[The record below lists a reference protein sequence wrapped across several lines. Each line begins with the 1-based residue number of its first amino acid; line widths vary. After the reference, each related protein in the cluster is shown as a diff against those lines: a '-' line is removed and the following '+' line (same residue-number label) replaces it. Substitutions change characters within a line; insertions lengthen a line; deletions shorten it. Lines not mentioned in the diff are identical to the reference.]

1 MKKNIKYLLLILFFF
16 IGILFERFQ
25 LDKKILNLS
34 EKAIDGSSRILY
46 SLANTDKIYLNV
58 EGKEYEKIL
67 ETRKKALKSGILKDK
82 MYEWSSAKLI
92 NNDMEHDIN
101 LRLKGAFPD
110 HWSDSSRWSFKI
122 KINND
127 SKSVQN
133 LRRFNL
139 QPPETLSYL
148 YEWLLNK
155 ALSEEELISLNID
168 FYELIL
174 NKKSL
179 GVYVMQ
185 EGISPD
191 TLKRNK
197 KQLGPIIGFGKN
209 LYLNERLKAEKLKK
223 KGITDS
229 LNGLED
235 TFWRAKIEPV
245 QLSEFQ
251 SVNKQQQ
258 DFLKKAIY
266 LLSSFRKGELKPSQV
281 FDIKKLAK
289 VMAIR
294 AALGSSEFDYRDTK
308 FYFNPET
315 SLLEPITKE
324 IHVDLNLNFKDHYY
338 SWWIDSTKIRPHY
351 NNNTN
356 PFINLLYSETKFYE
370 IYLKELNKVS
380 EKNYFQ
386 KLIKKNKGEFEKN
399 LKILKKNY
407 PSKKVFSE
415 KHLDVTKTR
424 IQDVLN
430 PIQGLDIKFIEY
442 DKNILKINV
451 SNLQR
456 LPIEVVGINFDDGMN
471 LKFKKRTIIKGKKVF
486 KPAQDILLEFDC
498 EFKEECKKDQINNQ
512 TLIYKI
518 LGQKKNN
525 KAKISKY

>member
-1 MKKNIKYLLLILFFF
+1 MKNNLKYILLILIFC

-25 LDKKILNLS
+25 IDEKILNFS
-34 EKAIDGSSRILY
+34 KRIIDGSSRILY
-46 SLANTDKIYLNV
+46 SFKNVNKIYLNI
-58 EGKEYEKIL
+58 ESKEYDKIL
-67 ETRKKALKSGILKDK
+67 DTRKKALKLGILKD
-82 MYEWSSAKLI
+82 EIQNWSTAKLK
-92 NNDMEHDIN
+92 NDNIDHDIN

-110 HWSDSSRWSFKI
+110 HWSDSSRWSFKV
-122 KINND
+122 KISND
-127 SKSVQN
+127 SKSIQN
-133 LRRFNL
+133 MRRFNL

-155 ALSEEELISLNID
+155 ALKEQELISLNID
-168 FYELIL
+168 FHELIL
-174 NKKSL
+174 NSNSL

-185 EGISPD
+185 EGISPE

-197 KQLGPIIGFGKN
+197 KKLGPIVGFGKN
-209 LYLNERLKAEKLKK
+209 LYLKERLNAEKLKK

-251 SVNKQQQ
+251 LSDEQQQ
-258 DFLKKAIY
+258 DYLRKAIY

-281 FDIKKLAK
+281 FDIEKLAK

-294 AALGSSEFDYRDTK
+294 AVLGSSEFDYRDTK

-324 IHVDLNLNFKDHYY
+324 IHIDLNLNFKDHYY

-351 NNNTN
+351 ANNTN
-356 PFINLLYSETKFYE
+356 PFINLLYSEMKFYE
-370 IYLKELNKVS
+370 IYLKELNKFS

-386 KLIKKNKGEFEKN
+386 KLINQNKIEFEKN
-399 LKILKKNY
+399 FKILKKNY
-407 PSKKVFSE
+407 PTRKVFSE
-415 KHLDVTKTR
+415 KHLMITKTR

-430 PIQGLDIKFIEY
+430 PVQGLDIKFVEY
-442 DKNILKINV
+442 DKNILKLNV

-456 LPIEVVGINFDDGMN
+456 LPIEIIGMKFSDGMKLN
-471 LKFKKRTIIKGKKVF
+471 YKKRVLIEGKKVF
-486 KPAQDILLEFDC
+486 KPAQDVLIEFDC
-498 EFKEECKKDQINNQ
+498 EFKEECKKEQINKQ
-512 TLIYKI
+512 SLTFKI
-518 LGQKKNN
+518 LGQNKDK
-525 KAKISKY
+525 KAKISEY